1 VQDVNNR
8 KQPNRASIVVWV
20 IILVV
25 IMLYNFSG
33 DFGGNFDPE
42 VLVPVFIGIAFTA
55 FAAALIIGLTK
66 GKSGKSVE
74 KKHSAVELH
83 RPFPQPTAVKA
94 KQASPLFR
102 HKDDAEAEE
111 AVTCAHRTGK
121 EKYLEQV
128 EGFYR
133 NGLIDR
139 VISTNLTYRKP
150 ELAQTEWFI
159 EADMSK
165 YISFIIATL
174 NHDRSLSKLLNPHDR
189 IHALIKR
196 YNNEQMA
203 AGIRLV

>member
-1 VQDVNNR
+1 MNNR

-55 FAAALIIGLTK
+55 FAAALIIGLTR

-83 RPFPQPTAVKA
+83 RPFPQPTAVKT
-94 KQASPLFR
+94 KQPSPLFR
-102 HKDDAEAEE
+102 HHDEAEE
-111 AVTCAHRTGK
+111 AVTCAHHSGK

-128 EGFYR
+128 EGFYK

-139 VISTNLTYRKP
+139 AEYKILREKYEKMDIP
-150 ELAQTEWFI
+150 E
-159 EADMSK
+159 D
-165 YISFIIATL
+165 Y
-174 NHDRSLSKLLNPHDR
+174 H
-189 IHALIKR
+189 
-196 YNNEQMA
+196 
-203 AGIRLV
+203 